1 MGSNHQR
8 GEQSLAQ
15 LSVVL
20 VTQSHARPH
29 LVVLTFSTHLFSD
42 EAMAEFM
49 VALKKFAHG
58 RLTVIWDQTGTGPE
72 TSLEDQLERV
82 RAKRP
87 GPQRKK
93 SETPTQALWGTDTIM
108 TD

>member
-1 MGSNHQR
+1 MSPVGSNHQR

-42 EAMAEFM
+42 EAMTEFM
-49 VALKKFAHG
+49 VTLKKKSLMG
-58 RLTVIWDQTGTGPE
+58 DSMLSGTRLELDQRQVWRI
-72 TSLEDQLERV
+72 SER
-82 RAKRP
+82 
-87 GPQRKK
+87 G
-93 SETPTQALWGTDTIM
+93 
-108 TD
+108 